1 MDYYQFRA
9 EDFAADDYFKQWVCS
24 PDAESEAFWQEFLKD
39 YPEKYYQLNEGKILV
54 QALHHINK
62 IKADETQVA
71 RLWSRIEG
79 TVAVKNKSRFVGW
92 AKRYYV
98 WQAAASVLVV
108 LGVAWLWHARQG
120 QTQEIAGTAR
130 LERGQWEET
139 ANDADQPME
148 VLLADGSK
156 VLLEKNSRIRY
167 TREFKGSQREV
178 YLHGAAFFE
187 VRKNPAKPFLVYAN
201 GLVTK
206 VLGTSFRVQAH
217 DGDPNVTVA
226 VRTGRV
232 SVYSG
237 NAARAQDPEVQGIIL
252 TPNQK
257 AIFQRDIR
265 TLSKT
270 LVEKPTILVEK
281 SHLPSFSFED
291 VPAADVFQTLEK
303 VYGIDVVFDEELM
316 KNCTLT
322 VNLSNEDL
330 FQKLE
335 VICKVLEVSYKLIDA
350 QVIIYSKG
358 C

>member
-1 MDYYQFRA
+1 MNYYQFRA

-62 IKADETQVA
+62 IKADEPQVA
-71 RLWSRIEG
+71 RVWSRIED
-79 TVAVKNKSRFVGW
+79 TVALKNKSGFRGW
-92 AKRYYV
+92 VKRYYV
-98 WQAAASVLVV
+98 WQVAASVLLV
-108 LGVAWLWHARQG
+108 LGAAGLWHTRQAN
-120 QTQEIAGTAR
+120 TQQIAGTKPAS
-130 LERGQWEET
+130 GQWEEA
-139 ANDADQPME
+139 ANDTDQPMG

-156 VLLEKNSRIRY
+156 VLLEKNSRLRY
-167 TREFKGSQREV
+167 TREFDGGQREV

-187 VRKNPAKPFLVYAN
+187 VRKNPEKPFLVYAN
-201 GLVTK
+201 GLITK

-226 VRTGRV
+226 VSTGRV

-237 NAARAQDPEVQGIIL
+237 NTARAQDPEVHGIIL

-281 SHLPSFSFED
+281 NHLPSFSFED

-322 VNLSNEDL
+322 VNLSKEDL